1 MFTITQIN
9 NENMAVTYKTY
20 VKRKNQL

>member
-9 NENMAVTYKTY
+9 NENMVVTYKTY